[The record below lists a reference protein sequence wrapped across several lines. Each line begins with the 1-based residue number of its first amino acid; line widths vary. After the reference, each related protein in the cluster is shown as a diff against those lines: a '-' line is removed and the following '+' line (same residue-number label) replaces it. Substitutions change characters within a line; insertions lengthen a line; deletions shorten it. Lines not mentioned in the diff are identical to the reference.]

1 MPATPEVYIVAA
13 ARTPIGSFQGSIS
26 SINAIALGSHAIKA
40 ALAKVPA
47 ISPASVEEV
56 FFGNVLSAN
65 LGQNP
70 ARQCALGA
78 GLGDDTIATT
88 VNKVCASGMKAVIL
102 GAQTIMTGNADII
115 VAGGTEN
122 MSSVPYYSPEMR
134 NGARF
139 GNKTLVDG
147 IYRDGLTD
155 AYDSTHMG
163 LAGEECAVDHGFD
176 REKSD
181 EYAIKSYKKAQHAEK
196 EGWFKDEIAPI
207 EVSGGRGKPAKLIE
221 TDDETKNLDEA
232 RLKAIKPAF
241 QPKDGT
247 VTAPNASPL
256 SDGAAAIVLVS
267 AAKLK
272 ELNLKPIAKILG
284 WGDAAAKPSKFTTAP
299 SLAIP
304 KALKHAGVDASQVD
318 FYEINE
324 AFSVVALANLKL
336 LALDASKVNVHGGA
350 VALGHPLGASGARI
364 IATLIGVLNQQGG
377 KIGCA
382 GICNGGGGASAIV
395 IEKL

>member
-1 MPATPEVYIVAA
+1 
-13 ARTPIGSFQGSIS
+13 
-26 SINAIALGSHAIKA
+26 
-40 ALAKVPA
+40 
-47 ISPASVEEV
+47 
-56 FFGNVLSAN
+56 
-65 LGQNP
+65 
-70 ARQCALGA
+70 
-78 GLGDDTIATT
+78 
-88 VNKVCASGMKAVIL
+88 
-102 GAQTIMTGNADII
+102 
-115 VAGGTEN
+115 

-134 NGARF
+134 GGARF
-139 GNKTLVDG
+139 GNKTLIDG

-163 LAGEECAVDHGFD
+163 FAGEECAVDHGFG
-176 REKSD
+176 REESD

-207 EVSGGRGKPAKLIE
+207 EVPGGRGKPGKLIE

-272 ELNLKPIAKILG
+272 ELNLTPIAKILG

-299 SLAIP
+299 SIAIP
-304 KALKHAGVDASQVD
+304 KALKHAGIDAAQVD

-336 LALDASKVNVHGGA
+336 LGLDAAKVNVHGGA